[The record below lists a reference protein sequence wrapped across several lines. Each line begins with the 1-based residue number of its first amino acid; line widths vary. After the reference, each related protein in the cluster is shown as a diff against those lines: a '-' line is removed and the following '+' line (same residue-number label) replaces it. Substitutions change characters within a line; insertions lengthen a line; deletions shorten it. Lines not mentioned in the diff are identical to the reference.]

1 MVVRKNMSNLVIY
14 NKANALLQEFSQL
27 EDMILPVKVHFYLQ
41 KNMEKIVSMAQ
52 ELEKQRM
59 AIIEKYNITSETKQ
73 ESEALEQ
80 ANKDIEE
87 LFSLEQE
94 VKVYMLPLEWLEE
107 VELNSKQVQAF
118 SFMLEC
124 EDEEV

>member
-52 ELEKQRM
+52 ELEKQRI
-59 AIIEKYNITSETKQ
+59 AIVEKYNITPENKQ
-73 ESEALEQ
+73 ESETLEQ

-94 VKVYMLPLEWLEE
+94 VKIYMLPLEWLEE

>member
-1 MVVRKNMSNLVIY
+1 MVIRKDMSNLVIY

-94 VKVYMLPLEWLEE
+94 VKIYMLPLEWLEE